1 MRTRE
6 KGYVDYGLT
15 REEAKKILE
24 WCKKPDFE
32 ENVLLLECAK
42 KAHYYIFND
51 IYFSLVKGLSYEKID
66 QKSYQ
71 ELGKEDFYGHRRK
84 TLALFRDA
92 LKEKNKYPFGEV
104 VNCKV

>member
-6 KGYVDYGLT
+6 KGYKDYGLT
-15 REEAKKILE
+15 QEEVKKILE
-24 WCKKPDFE
+24 WCKKPSFE

-42 KAHYYIFND
+42 KAHEYIFND

-66 QKSYQ
+66 HKTYQ
-71 ELGKEDFYGHRRK
+71 ACYKGDFYGYRRK

-92 LKEKNKYPFGEV
+92 LIERKRYPFMTMV
-104 VNCKV
+104 

>member
-1 MRTRE
+1 MRTRR
-6 KGYVDYGLT
+6 KGYKHYCMT
-15 REEAKKILE
+15 EEEVKKILE
-24 WCKKPDFE
+24 WCKNPDFE

-92 LKEKNKYPFGEV
+92 LIERNRYPFMA
-104 VNCKV
+104 KV